1 MVLQA
6 LLHPDDYFAGRS
18 PSLGRAFAVVLV
30 VALITTTAVGAFG
43 WLLSER
49 ITATTEIPNQERPP
63 DWVCDGESD
72 TEAESMMRENCDEP
86 KTKTVQVGDL
96 IWKAFGEKLP
106 LLFVGSLLAWPL
118 YAAGLHVASAV
129 VGGRGSFL
137 DTLAVTAWGIAPNAL
152 QAVVGLGLLVVSLDG
167 LDLSGSNPE
176 MLASQVQSLTVRAR
190 GGTTAVKVA
199 GACWQGYVWTFGLK
213 HARDLRTGEA
223 AIAGGGIALVALLFS
238 FA

>member
-30 VALITTTAVGAFG
+30 VALITTSAVGAFG

-49 ITATTEIPNQERPP
+49 LTATTEIPNHGRPP

-86 KTKTVQVGDL
+86 KTKTVRVGDL
-96 IWKAFGEKLP
+96 VWEAFGEKLP

-129 VGGRGSFL
+129 VGGDGRFL
-137 DTLAVTAWGIAPNAL
+137 DTLAVTAWGIAPSAL
-152 QAVVGLGLLVVSLDG
+152 QAVVGLGLLAVSLDG

-176 MLASQVQSLTVRAR
+176 VLASQVQSLTAR
-190 GGTTAVKVA
+190 VQGGTTAVKVA

-213 HARDLRTGEA
+213 HSRDLSTGAA
-223 AIAGGGIALVALLFS
+223 AIAGGGIALVSLLFS